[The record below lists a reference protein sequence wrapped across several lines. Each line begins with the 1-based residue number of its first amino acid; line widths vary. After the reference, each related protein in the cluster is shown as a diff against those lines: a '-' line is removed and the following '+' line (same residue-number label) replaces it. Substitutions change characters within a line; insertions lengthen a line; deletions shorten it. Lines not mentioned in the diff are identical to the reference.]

1 MNKKNYKYKLLLIE
15 DEDNI
20 RNGLKLNLKDEG
32 FDVKDYKSAED
43 FFNEEVH
50 FLENFP
56 YDLAIID
63 VMLPGKIDGLK
74 ITKQIKAR
82 WDIPVIILTARNR
95 LENKLE
101 AFEIGVDDY
110 ITKPFELEELIARIK
125 VKLKKKKFHRIKIGN
140 SVVDFHKQEILK
152 LNTNEI
158 IKLTNKEAG
167 ILYLLYENKGKP
179 VSRDQILDKLWY
191 GEYPTNRTIDN
202 FILRLR
208 KFLEEDPSNPK
219 YIITRHS
226 KGYELIDSIEVVKDE
241 LL

>member
-1 MNKKNYKYKLLLIE
+1 MNKNNYKYKLLLIE
-15 DEDNI
+15 DEDKI
-20 RNGLKLNLKDEG
+20 RNGLKLNLKDEE

-43 FFNEEVH
+43 FLKEEIH

-158 IKLTNKEAG
+158 IKLTNKESG

>member
-1 MNKKNYKYKLLLIE
+1 MNKNNYKYKLLLIE

-125 VKLKKKKFHRIKIGN
+125 VKLKKK
-140 SVVDFHKQEILK
+140 EI
-152 LNTNEI
+152 T
-158 IKLTNKEAG
+158 
-167 ILYLLYENKGKP
+167 
-179 VSRDQILDKLWY
+179 SD
-191 GEYPTNRTIDN
+191 
-202 FILRLR
+202 
-208 KFLEEDPSNPK
+208 
-219 YIITRHS
+219 
-226 KGYELIDSIEVVKDE
+226 
-241 LL
+241 

>member
-1 MNKKNYKYKLLLIE
+1 
-15 DEDNI
+15 
-20 RNGLKLNLKDEG
+20 
-32 FDVKDYKSAED
+32 
-43 FFNEEVH
+43 
-50 FLENFP
+50 
-56 YDLAIID
+56 
-63 VMLPGKIDGLK
+63 
-74 ITKQIKAR
+74 
-82 WDIPVIILTARNR
+82 
-95 LENKLE
+95 
-101 AFEIGVDDY
+101 
-110 ITKPFELEELIARIK
+110 
-125 VKLKKKKFHRIKIGN
+125 
-140 SVVDFHKQEILK
+140 VDFHKQEILK

-158 IKLTNKEAG
+158 IKLTNKESG

>member
-1 MNKKNYKYKLLLIE
+1 
-15 DEDNI
+15 
-20 RNGLKLNLKDEG
+20 
-32 FDVKDYKSAED
+32 
-43 FFNEEVH
+43 
-50 FLENFP
+50 
-56 YDLAIID
+56 
-63 VMLPGKIDGLK
+63 MLPGKIDGLK

-158 IKLTNKEAG
+158 IKLTNKESG

-241 LL
+241 LLWEF